1 MATRHLLHFSDDPGA
16 AEALSLACSAHLDTG
31 LAAASLQVA
40 LVPGVNQWH
49 DANSFRA
56 LATASPLAAAAE
68 CSAAL
73 AHRLVGSIPAEAWLE
88 LSWHATARATEQAGL
103 APYGAWTHALQ
114 RGLRCQVTVVSGA
127 DDQEGAD
134 SSDDPP
140 PGHEQPPSIEHWCE
154 LLQASRLLLPASSPA
169 AALTRLFE
177 TPCHWRGSV
186 RLPGTDLDGV
196 RLCPHPEGGC
206 AGGASSA
213 DPSEAPPAG
222 SVLEALRPLRA
233 SQLPQHLRLPHRWE
247 VRGTP
252 GEESDRFLRQW
263 AQSCDAESAADAML
277 VRVELGPTS
286 TSASASAPPARAQRA
301 RTSVRRQQSGSQG
314 ASTLLVFCEEGRVW
328 AQACAEPGGLAAAVL
343 YLECAEAGAA
353 PEEEEERAARTLT
366 PAGKGAGEEI
376 EGAMGD
382 KEADGGS
389 GGSGRSRRSSGR
401 SSQERKRPAGP
412 AAEEGEE
419 AQAATWGEEGTEG
432 EVRRRVRP
440 REAPAEA
447 GEEWAKR
454 LDLDRAASFRETTR
468 GPAAPA
474 RWRQAE
480 SRALQQ
486 LRLVA
491 PPTAT
496 AEPPAA
502 AAAEPPAAERH
513 SSASNASSAPPP
525 LPAASAATA
534 EMAPP
539 AAADTCAAAQP
550 TRAEEFR
557 PIAAANPGLPLGS
570 GSDPGPPRP
579 DSSAQAS
586 AAAQRRGPGSSA
598 GSSASHAS
606 RASLHSRASRNS
618 GGSDRST
625 AMQSS
630 LAAPPRQ
637 RGASGVAAKA
647 AARPVQSNAAGGRAR
662 GHLLL
667 SATGGS
673 AGGAAASGGGGAVG
687 GEERGTAGPASA
699 PARQSSDGTA
709 TAAAAAAAA
718 VAATAGDGLG
728 VTIQDVLRGC
738 SDLVP
743 TDADGGAVWPDLPDG
758 PPPPPSAAWAGAA
771 PHDSPQLQAALERLL
786 PAPEAEYCSLLCTS
800 MPDVLPYAR
809 VGRFRAA
816 PPDGRSTSRGATAEP
831 AAVRPRSAGPL
842 GAPAAADEPPR
853 VAEGGG
859 AGSSVRKASA
869 ALVKRH
875 AKRMLQQFATSCE
888 LFTCRAAKQEGF
900 LKAEVAQVTQ
910 AALRELS
917 KGIDLDVVGVKEP
930 DAKAAVSE
938 ALCALMFAGA
948 ASLARK
954 ANVRGKPP
962 IPAAAAAS
970 AAVDVDGVP

>member
-1 MATRHLLHFSDDPGA
+1 MATRYVLHFSDEPGA
-16 AEALSLACSAHLDTG
+16 AEALSLACSAHLDAG
-31 LAAASLQVA
+31 LAATSLQVA
-40 LVPGVNQWH
+40 LVPRVNQWH

-56 LATASPLAAAAE
+56 LETAVPLAASTE

-73 AHRLVGSIPAEAWLE
+73 AHRLVGSMPAEAWLE

-127 DDQEGAD
+127 DDGEGA
-134 SSDDPP
+134 DDPP

-154 LLQASRLLLPASSPA
+154 LLQASRLLLPAGEEA

-186 RLPGTDLDGV
+186 RLPGAELDGV
-196 RLCPHPEGGC
+196 RLCPYPEGGC

-222 SVLEALRPLRA
+222 SVLEALRPLRVA
-233 SQLPQHLRLPHRWE
+233 QLPRHLRLPHRWE

-252 GEESDRFLRQW
+252 GEESDRSLKQW
-263 AQSCDAESAADAML
+263 AQAQGCDAECAADAML
-277 VRVELGPTS
+277 VRVEPATASTS
-286 TSASASAPPARAQRA
+286 TSALGAPPARAQRA
-301 RTSVRRQQSGSQG
+301 RTSVRRQQAGSQG
-314 ASTLLVFCEEGRVW
+314 ASTLLLFCEEGRVW

-343 YLECAEAGAA
+343 YLECAEAGVA
-353 PEEEEERAARTLT
+353 PEEEEGEEREERESRTHT
-366 PAGKGAGEEI
+366 PAGKEAGGEV
-376 EGAMGD
+376 EGRMGEM
-382 KEADGGS
+382 EADGGS
-389 GGSGRSRRSSGR
+389 GGGGSGGGSGGSGRGRRSSGR

-419 AQAATWGEEGTEG
+419 G

-440 REAPAEA
+440 REVPAEA
-447 GEEWAKR
+447 GEAWAER
-454 LDLDRAASFRETTR
+454 LDLDKAASFRETTR

-491 PPTAT
+491 PPAAT

-502 AAAEPPAAERH
+502 TAAAPPAAERH

-525 LPAASAATA
+525 MPAASAAAA

-539 AAADTCAAAQP
+539 TAADTCAAAQP
-550 TRAEEFR
+550 SGEGFL
-557 PIAAANPGLPLGS
+557 PIASANPGLPLGLC
-570 GSDPGPPRP
+570 SDPGPQRP
-579 DSSAQAS
+579 DAS
-586 AAAQRRGPGSSA
+586 AQRRGPGSSA
-598 GSSASHAS
+598 GSTTSHAS

-618 GGSDRST
+618 GGSDRG
-625 AMQSS
+625 AALQSS
-630 LAAPPRQ
+630 VAAPPRQ
-637 RGASGVAAKA
+637 RGAFGVAAKA

-673 AGGAAASGGGGAVG
+673 AGGAAASGGGGGGGGAVS
-687 GEERGTAGPASA
+687 GEEHGTAGPGSG
-699 PARQSSDGTA
+699 PARQSSNGAAT
-709 TAAAAAAAA
+709 TAAAAAAAS
-718 VAATAGDGLG
+718 TPGDGLG

-743 TDADGGAVWPDLPDG
+743 TDADGGPIWPDLPDG
-758 PPPPPSAAWAGAA
+758 PPPPPTVAWARAA
-771 PHDSPQLQAALERLL
+771 PYEGPERQAALERLL

-800 MPDVLPYAR
+800 MSDVLPYAR
-809 VGRFRAA
+809 VGRFRAV
-816 PPDGRSTSRGATAEP
+816 PPDGRSTSRGAAAGP
-831 AAVRPRSAGPL
+831 AAARLRSAPPL

-853 VAEGGG
+853 MGEGGG
-859 AGSSVRKASA
+859 AGSSVRKAST

-888 LFTCRAAKQEGF
+888 LFSCRAARQEGF

-910 AALRELS
+910 AALREL
-917 KGIDLDVVGVKEP
+917 GQGTDLDVVSVKEP

-948 ASLARK
+948 ASLARQ
-954 ANVRGKPP
+954 ASVRGKPP
-962 IPAAAAAS
+962 VSAAAAAS
-970 AAVDVDGVP
+970 AMVDDGVP

>member
-1 MATRHLLHFSDDPGA
+1 MTRSLATARSVATRHLLHFSDEPGA
-16 AEALSLACSAHLDTG
+16 AEALLLACSAHLDAG

-40 LVPGVNQWH
+40 LVPGVDQWH
-49 DANSFRA
+49 DANSFRT
-56 LATASPLAAAAE
+56 LATAVPLAAAAE

-88 LSWHATARATEQAGL
+88 LSWHAATQATEQAGL

-114 RGLRCQVTVVSGA
+114 RGLRCQVTVVSGT
-127 DDQEGAD
+127 DKEEGA
-134 SSDDPP
+134 DDPP
-140 PGHEQPPSIEHWCE
+140 PGPEPPPSIEHWCE

-186 RLPGTDLDGV
+186 RLPGAELDGV

-233 SQLPQHLRLPHRWE
+233 SQLPRHLRLPHRWE

-252 GEESDRFLRQW
+252 GKESDRFLRQW
-263 AQSCDAESAADAML
+263 AQSCDAECAADAML
-277 VRVELGPTS
+277 VRVEPGTTS
-286 TSASASAPPARAQRA
+286 TSASALAPPARAQRA

-314 ASTLLVFCEEGRVW
+314 ASTLLLFCEEGRVW

-343 YLECAEAGAA
+343 YLECAEAGVA
-353 PEEEEERAARTLT
+353 PEEEEREARTHT
-366 PAGKGAGEEI
+366 PAGEGAGGEV
-376 EGAMGD
+376 EGTMGD

-412 AAEEGEE
+412 AAEEG
-419 AQAATWGEEGTEG
+419 AEGAEG

-440 REAPAEA
+440 REAPTEA
-447 GEEWAKR
+447 GEAWAKR
-454 LDLDRAASFRETTR
+454 LDLNKAASFRETTR

-491 PPTAT
+491 PPAAT

-502 AAAEPPAAERH
+502 AAAEPPAVERH

-525 LPAASAATA
+525 LPATAAAAA

-539 AAADTCAAAQP
+539 AAADTCAATQP
-550 TRAEEFR
+550 TRDEEFR
-557 PIAAANPGLPLGS
+557 PIASANPGLPLGL
-570 GSDPGPPRP
+570 GSDLGPPCP
-579 DSSAQAS
+579 DSSAQAG
-586 AAAQRRGPGSSA
+586 AAPQRRGPGSSA

-606 RASLHSRASRNS
+606 RASLHSHAPRNR
-618 GGSDRST
+618 GGSDRGT
-625 AMQSS
+625 ALQSS
-630 LAAPPRQ
+630 LAAAPRQ
-637 RGASGVAAKA
+637 RGAFGVAAKA

-673 AGGAAASGGGGAVG
+673 AGGAAASGGGGAGG
-687 GEERGTAGPASA
+687 GEEHGTAGPASA
-699 PARQSSDGTA
+699 LARQSSDGTA
-709 TAAAAAAAA
+709 TAAAAA

-743 TDADGGAVWPDLPDG
+743 TDADGGAIWPDLPDG

-771 PHDSPQLQAALERLL
+771 PYEGTERHVALERLL

-809 VGRFRAA
+809 VGRFRPA
-816 PPDGRSTSRGATAEP
+816 PPEGRSTSRGAAAEP

-853 VAEGGG
+853 MAEDGGP
-859 AGSSVRKASA
+859 GSSVRKASA

-888 LFTCRAAKQEGF
+888 LFTCRAAKHEGF

-910 AALRELS
+910 AALRELG
-917 KGIDLDVVGVKEP
+917 KGIDLDVVSVKEP
-930 DAKAAVSE
+930 VAKAAVSE

-970 AAVDVDGVP
+970 APVDDGVP

>member
-1 MATRHLLHFSDDPGA
+1 MEEVVSVGRPTAVRPLLHFSDEPGA
-16 AEALSLACSAHLDTG
+16 AEALSLACSAHLEAG

-40 LVPGVNQWH
+40 LVPRVNQWH

-56 LATASPLAAAAE
+56 LATAVPLAAAAE

-88 LSWHATARATEQAGL
+88 LSWHAAARPTEQAGL

-127 DDQEGAD
+127 DDEEGAD
-134 SSDDPP
+134 DSP

-186 RLPGTDLDGV
+186 RLPGAELDGV

-233 SQLPQHLRLPHRWE
+233 AQLPRHLRLPHRWE
-247 VRGTP
+247 VCGTP

-314 ASTLLVFCEEGRVW
+314 ASTLLLFCEEGRVW

-343 YLECAEAGAA
+343 YLECAEAGVA
-353 PEEEEERAARTLT
+353 PEEEEREARTRT
-366 PAGKGAGEEI
+366 PAGKGAGKEV

-382 KEADGGS
+382 KEADGGSGGS

-412 AAEEGEE
+412 ADEGEE
-419 AQAATWGEEGTEG
+419 GAEG

-502 AAAEPPAAERH
+502 AAAEPLTAERH

-525 LPAASAATA
+525 LPAASAAA
-534 EMAPP
+534 AGMAPP

-550 TRAEEFR
+550 TRGEEFR
-557 PIAAANPGLPLGS
+557 PIASANPGLPLGL

-579 DSSAQAS
+579 DS
-586 AAAQRRGPGSSA
+586 AAQRRGPGSSA

-606 RASLHSRASRNS
+606 RASRASRASLHSRASRNS
-618 GGSDRST
+618 GGSDRGT
-625 AMQSS
+625 ALQSS

-637 RGASGVAAKA
+637 RGAVGVAAKA

-673 AGGAAASGGGGAVG
+673 AGGAAANGGSGAVG
-687 GEERGTAGPASA
+687 GEERGTAGPASV
-699 PARQSSDGTA
+699 PARQSSDGAA
-709 TAAAAAAAA
+709 TAAAAAAA
-718 VAATAGDGLG
+718 VATAGGGLG

-842 GAPAAADEPPR
+842 GAPAAADEPR
-853 VAEGGG
+853 VAESGG

-910 AALRELS
+910 AALRELG
-917 KGIDLDVVGVKEP
+917 KGIDLDVVSVKEP
-930 DAKAAVSE
+930 EAKAAVSE